1 MPWFLKRKNV
11 KKFGQIAVEKGLA
24 TEKDIQEALK
34 EQKEWAEKH
43 KIHKEIGAILTEK
56 RILTPGDVKTI
67 LEEQKS
73 PISVMAW
80 FAALFGMSR

>member
-1 MPWFLKRKNV
+1 MFGFLKR

-34 EQKEWAEKH
+34 EQKEWARQH
-43 KIHKEIGAILTEK
+43 KIQKKIGAILTEK
-56 RILTPGDVKTI
+56 KILTPDDVKMI

-73 PISVMAW
+73 QMSLMAW